1 MKNLELSEVL
11 AYSAYAL
18 LIIFFVAMS
27 VMAAYEWRRKMPRR
41 WKSPVLIFLSLFN
54 SVSLVAY
61 DIFMYGYVSG
71 HLVSVVSLAVM
82 PMFVSSLSYDTEK
95 AAMYVSLPVTVFAAV
110 LFVMKEKAMFFAGA
124 GGLWI
129 MPVCAIAAAAA
140 ISVVSI
146 LYPIRDMT
154 GFICSLSV
162 PRFFTV
168 RLNFLYFMT
177 YLFLMSVSSY
187 LWTVH
192 GTGSVIA
199 VCLCL
204 CLMLALAAALFVR
217 MISDR
222 LFIVMREKEEKMME
236 AARAYTI
243 GVPKDMSVADGAYMV
258 IFARLKNYFEEE
270 KPFLAPELS
279 IADVARSLFTNR
291 AYLSRAISVYTGRN
305 FCQYVN
311 YHRIRYAVRLYST
324 HPDLKVADLAELS
337 GFRTVN
343 SFNMAFKLYMNDTP
357 GEWCKK
363 NRHVRPVPEKTSGK

>member
-95 AAMYVSLPVTVFAAV
+95 AAMYVSLPVTVSAAV

-236 AARAYTI
+236 AAMEGLKEGSKGELPLAI
-243 GVPKDMSVADGAYMV
+243 GVTILTSFDQDVLNTEIGIPGSIQDSAIRLATLAKESGLKGVVCSVFEAKKIHEVLGKDFVTVCPGIRMKSQDVQDQKRVATPEVA
-258 IFARLKNYFEEE
+258 KEEGCD
-270 KPFLAPELS
+270 F
-279 IADVARSLFTNR
+279 IVVG
-291 AYLSRAISVYTGRN
+291 RAITASEDPVKA
-305 FCQYVN
+305 
-311 YHRIRYAVRLYST
+311 YHDI
-324 HPDLKVADLAELS
+324 EE
-337 GFRTVN
+337 
-343 SFNMAFKLYMNDTP
+343 AFEND
-357 GEWCKK
+357 
-363 NRHVRPVPEKTSGK
+363 